1 MSIEVFLLLL
11 RDFKIVFHIRKI
23 HSFFLF
29 FPGNLNSKF
38 TYSFSW
44 CNWLYNW
51 NTNYIGSKISYY
63 YNTFYRKWLSLFV
76 AINSQELKL
85 GNYCSTIKMIFQY
98 QLFSIFSL
106 QKKRQFLKINL
117 TWSNIKE
124 IYGRMN
130 GFVRYGLLIYNLIS
144 FQPSFHNNF

>member
-1 MSIEVFLLLL
+1 MSIEVFLLLP

-23 HSFFLF
+23 HSFFF
-29 FPGNLNSKF
+29 FREIW
-38 TYSFSW
+38 TQ
-44 CNWLYNW
+44 
-51 NTNYIGSKISYY
+51 
-63 YNTFYRKWLSLFV
+63 SLFIRFHDV
-76 AINSQELKL
+76 IDSLTGIEIILVVEFRIFVIFVCSHQFTQLALR
-85 GNYCSTIKMIFQY
+85 NYCSRIKMIFQY